1 MLASGANFLG
11 EKSVKGL
18 SVILEKGYIQIRQ
31 ENIKRL
37 PHGTGEKL
45 GGGGGGVE
53 ILQLGDR
60 SPRPIFRKSM
70 QINNPF
76 HVL

>member
-45 GGGGGGVE
+45 GGGGGGG
-53 ILQLGDR
+53 LKFFNLGTGLR
-60 SPRPIFRKSM
+60 GQYSENRCR
-70 QINNPF
+70 
-76 HVL
+76 